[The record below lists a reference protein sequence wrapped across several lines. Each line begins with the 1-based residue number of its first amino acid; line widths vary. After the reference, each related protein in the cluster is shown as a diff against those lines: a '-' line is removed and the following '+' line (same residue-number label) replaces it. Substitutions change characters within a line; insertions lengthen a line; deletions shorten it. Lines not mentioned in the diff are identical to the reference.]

1 MPVLIN
7 QCDAVFSTRGRL
19 LMGTSV
25 GYFFHLAVT
34 YNMDNKA
41 FNHVIEASSSS
52 WLQEHVTDMSE
63 RYVTCCR
70 LRSNQIAIKSFLFQ
84 MTGELGSTRHIENLT
99 SLHFL
104 RLLLAESVHVQ
115 SLVIATCIHNHLCRV
130 HARTHARMHAH
141 THNAILICNKQ
152 VCIT

>member
-1 MPVLIN
+1 
-7 QCDAVFSTRGRL
+7 
-19 LMGTSV
+19 MGTSV

-63 RYVTCCR
+63 RFVTCCR
-70 LRSNQIAIKSFLFQ
+70 LRSNQMLQI
-84 MTGELGSTRHIENLT
+84 TCELGSPRHIENLT
-99 SLHFL
+99 SFHFL
-104 RLLLAESVHVQ
+104 CLLLTGSVHVQ
-115 SLVIATCIHNHLCRV
+115 SLVFATCIHNHVMSTHTYLHTHI
-130 HARTHARMHAH
+130 HARTHACTHARTHAH
-141 THNAILICNKQ
+141 THTHTHTHTQCNKQ